1 MSSYTHLQS
10 ISNLNPS
17 IVKPEDL
24 YQYKNYPIRYK
35 RYNFVVSLT
44 KNTFNSKDFFNH
56 NFNIKNYIKT
66 NASLNYY
73 ISNATARI
81 SITNPNTLEYTA
93 KITSTSIVITGE
105 ESISWSVLIVDDTTP
120 YDTTPYYFN
129 VELSQ
134 SVFNSSQLD
143 NLSFNIKNYIK
154 TTSGLSYI
162 NPEHTFRIISLKPD
176 SLETTY
182 YDIDI
187 KIDNTKPIIPKPYPF
202 FAELSQYVFN
212 LSDFQ
217 NTSFDIKNYI
227 RTNRGLNYN
236 IVSYDSSAQKQTGT
250 YTIQL
255 ESTSSIDSSATK
267 YKSINLSWTVVVCNL
282 IKLNPVFD
290 VELTTNKIT
299 LNQFNHIKDI
309 LKTNFTHNL
318 YAIFSEDNNTFIN
331 DTGILNSL
339 QKGDYIVRTI
349 PTLTVLPS
357 ESPSLVY
364 IDQMKIFNFSI
375 V

>member
-17 IVKPEDL
+17 IVKSEDL
-24 YQYKNYPIRYK
+24 YELKNYPIRYK

-93 KITSTSIVITGE
+93 RIISTSSVITGE

-143 NLSFNIKNYIK
+143 NPSFNIKNYIK
-154 TTSGLSYI
+154 TTSGLSYL
-162 NPEHTFRIISLKPD
+162 NPTDTYRIISLKPD

-182 YDIDI
+182 YDIPI
-187 KIDNTKPIIPKPYPF
+187 HNDNTKTITLKPYPF

-217 NTSFDIKNYI
+217 NSSFDIKNYI

-236 IVSYDSSAQKQTGT
+236 IVSYNSSAEKQIGS

-255 ESTSSIDSSATK
+255 ESTSSVDNSAIATK
-267 YKSINLSWTVVVCNL
+267 YINLSWTVVVCSL

-290 VELTTNKIT
+290 VELTNNKII
-299 LNQFNHIKDI
+299 LNQFNHVKDI
-309 LKTNFTHNL
+309 LKTNFTDNL
-318 YAIFSEDNNTFIN
+318 YAIFSEDNTFIN

-339 QKGDYIVRTI
+339 QKGDYIVKTI
-349 PTLTVLPS
+349 P
-357 ESPSLVY
+357 SLDY
-364 IDQMKIFNFSI
+364 IDQMKNLNFSI
-375 V
+375 I